1 MNYHKYY
8 RLIGEQDPVEN
19 LQIDGVETNHE
30 GFFDENTHLS
40 SLTTVLTTKVGD
52 QKPSKNSQPQVRFT
66 NGFAYTMPEAKR
78 HCTFA
83 GDECWTVRTHPVVDS
98 ISQTEGFTSGGQT
111 LVIRGSG
118 FTSTDQTVTIDGVE
132 CDVIDSTDEQ
142 ITCLTGQANSP
153 SLVDV
158 WQPGSPGLTVN
169 DYLTED

>member
-1 MNYHKYY
+1 ME
-8 RLIGEQDPVEN
+8 R
-19 LQIDGVETNHE
+19 
-30 GFFDENTHLS
+30 FS
-40 SLTTVLTTKVGD
+40 AKVGD
-52 QKPSKNSQPQVRFT
+52 QKPSKNSQPQVRYN
-66 NGFAYTMPEAKR
+66 NGFAYTMTEAKR

-118 FTSTDQTVTIDGVE
+118 FTSTNQTVTIDGVE

-142 ITCLTGQANSP
+142 ITCLTGQAKSP

-158 WQPGSPGLTVN
+158 WQPGSPGLTV
-169 DYLTED
+169 TEHVYED